1 MYMQKKYNYNR
12 HLCKKIDKLED
23 FTVEYKNDPFKAI
36 KLFIDCYKWYRDPT
50 KNLLPADLA
59 GETVSSVEA
68 YVKNV
73 IKTTVFIKEMN
84 EFGTINEVYK
94 EYFTSEFP
102 ARSCV
107 EVARLPK
114 DVLLEIE
121 AIAVK

>member
-1 MYMQKKYNYNR
+1 MCMQKKYNYNR
-12 HLCKKIDKLED
+12 HLSKKIDKLED

-73 IKTTVFIKEMN
+73 IKTTAERWAICYCPRDFQEKPDTPFFRGFSYDNDGVYIKN
-84 EFGTINEVYK
+84 
-94 EYFTSEFP
+94 
-102 ARSCV
+102 A
-107 EVARLPK
+107 
-114 DVLLEIE
+114 
-121 AIAVK
+121 